1 MNLEELKK
9 EGIRPIAQLNEEK
22 DGKIG
27 FRIQGSQ
34 EALKKYFDEV
44 YDWTLYP
51 HGAST
56 RKEDDEE
63 ISFYGEEE
71 GYIFLDKDDP
81 IIPELKKEAI
91 EFYIEKLREV
101 NEKRAKMLEAIKN
114 NFEVVIED
122 NANEMHA
129 LGINIYV
136 EGLGLG
142 MLPDLFDNPTLM
154 TGQDD
159 IEIDDDTPVEE
170 VITIIKKVIIES
182 QAK

>member
-1 MNLEELKK
+1 MKLEELKK

-22 DGKIG
+22 NGKIG

-63 ISFYGEEE
+63 VSFYGEEE
-71 GYIFLDKDDP
+71 GYIFLSKDDP
-81 IIPELKKEAI
+81 IIPELNKMAL
-91 EFYIEKLREV
+91 EFYVEKLREV
-101 NEKRAKMLEAIKN
+101 NEKRADILAEIIKH
-114 NFEVVIED
+114 FEVTIED
-122 NANEMHA
+122 NANEEQA

-142 MLPDLFDNPTLM
+142 MNPEVFDNPTLM

-159 IEIDDDTPVEE
+159 IEIDEDTPVEE
-170 VITIIKKVIIES
+170 VITTIKKVIIES
-182 QAK
+182 QSK